1 MDDFTPQTPSVLQAP
16 VYPYPQTA
24 VQKKQWDFQP
34 HDAVFALL
42 ALLLG
47 LLFARYALLYADGFF
62 TTGCFLLLYLVS
74 AVYIRKS
81 GYKPRPVQHVLGAV
95 ICAFTL
101 VFSLSASPLLHGLC
115 FVFLTAAIVWRTH
128 AVCGGKGFVTRFF
141 PIDLADSLLA
151 KPFGHFTAAPHAVA
165 APMKKNSAATA
176 VKTVVIGLLVTIPL
190 TIAVA
195 ALLASAD
202 SAIADMFEFLGDLP
216 AVDTIRFF
224 WQIVFGIPL
233 GMWLFGMLCSAAKR
247 RDMPFPDDAEY
258 AEKLSGL
265 RVIPNLGL
273 YAGVTPI
280 CLLYLLYVFTQTN
293 YFLSAFAG
301 RLPEGM
307 LYSEYARRGF
317 FELCAI
323 AVINLIVILVLT
335 GCAKKGGEHRT
346 KALTFYAVLLC
357 GFTLFIIATALAK
370 MMLYIHAYG
379 MTQLRVYTTWFMVLL
394 AAVFLIL
401 LVRQF
406 AAKLP
411 TAAILSGVFIVLF
424 AGLCFGRP
432 DALIAEYN
440 LSRCAAGTLRD
451 PDLNML
457 CGLSEDAYIV
467 IARYQDML
475 EREGIWDDYYSK
487 AEDKVKVDYIS
498 DKDRS
503 WNLPA
508 QILIQQIHTDT
519 TR

>member
-1 MDDFTPQTPSVLQAP
+1 MEDFIHQAPSVLEAP
-16 VYPYPQTA
+16 VYPYPQPA
-24 VQKKQWDFQP
+24 VQKKKWEFQP
-34 HDAVFALL
+34 HDAFFALL

-47 LLFARYALLYADGFF
+47 QLFARYALLYADGFF

-74 AVYIRKS
+74 AIYIRKS
-81 GYKPRPVQHVLGAV
+81 GCKPRPMQHVLGAV
-95 ICAFTL
+95 ICVFTL
-101 VFSLSASPLLHGLC
+101 VFSLTASELLHGLC
-115 FVFLTAAIVWRTH
+115 FVFLIAAIVWRTH

-151 KPFGHFTAAPHAVA
+151 KPVSHLSAAPHAITA
-165 APMKKNSAATA
+165 TPKKNSAATA
-176 VKTVVIGLLVTIPL
+176 VKTIVIGLLVTIPL

-202 SAIADMFEFLGDLP
+202 SAIADLFAFLGDLP
-216 AVDTIRFF
+216 AIDTIRFF
-224 WQIVFGIPL
+224 WQIVSGIPIGL
-233 GMWLFGMLCSAAKR
+233 WLFAVLYSSAKR
-247 RDMPFPDDAEY
+247 KEIPFRSDEDY
-258 AEKLSGL
+258 IEKFNGL

-335 GCAKKGGEHRT
+335 GCAKKSGENRP

-357 GFTLFIIATALAK
+357 CFTLFIIATALAK
-370 MMLYIHAYG
+370 MFLYIHAYG
-379 MTQLRVYTTWFMVLL
+379 MTQLRVYTTWFMILL

-411 TAAILSGVFIVLF
+411 TAAILSGVFTVMF

-440 LSRCAAGTLRD
+440 LSRYAAGTLQD

-457 CGLSEDAYIV
+457 CGLSEDAYNV
-467 IARYQDML
+467 IARYQDIL
-475 EREGIWDDYYSK
+475 ERDGIWEVYYNK
-487 AEDKVKVDYIS
+487 AKDKVTVDYPY